1 MKKMAAPALAALM
14 VMSASFAWA
23 WSDVTGTIDQIN
35 MKSHEIVLDNGQTYM
50 VQKNVK
56 LENFRKGEKVTL
68 SVENEK
74 GKNMANKVTM
84 AKG

>member
-1 MKKMAAPALAALM
+1 MKKMAVPALAALM
-14 VMSASFAWA
+14 VMSGSFAWA
-23 WSDVTGTIDQIN
+23 WSDVTGTIDKIN
-35 MKSHEIVLDNGQTYM
+35 MKSHEIVLDNGETYM

-56 LENFRKGEKVTL
+56 LDSFKKGEKVTL

>member
-1 MKKMAAPALAALM
+1 MKKMAVPALAALM
-14 VMSASFAWA
+14 VMSGSFAWA
-23 WSDVTGTIDQIN
+23 WSDVTGTIDKIN

-56 LENFRKGEKVTL
+56 LENFKKGEKVSL